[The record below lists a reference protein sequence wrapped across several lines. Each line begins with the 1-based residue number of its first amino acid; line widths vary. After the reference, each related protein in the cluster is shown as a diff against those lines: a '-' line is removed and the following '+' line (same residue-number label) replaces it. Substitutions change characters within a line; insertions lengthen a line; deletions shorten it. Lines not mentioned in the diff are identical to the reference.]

1 MDSTIKLKIKGETIY
16 AKNSKGVNQVSYTID
31 KLFLIK
37 DDIIIDEITEKI
49 KNGYTINM
57 NEKGTVDF
65 ELKTGEKFS
74 NIHAIYQYCDKELK
88 NEDYKVRDIIKFS
101 DNERQRIGIVVAIQ
115 EDTYIVKYKSS
126 ATVFKFNANAFP
138 NDINS
143 IIAEKC
149 ETGLYGMINKNNVIG
164 LLELNEL
171 EELIFK

>member
-1 MDSTIKLKIKGETIY
+1 MDSAIKLKIKRETYY
-16 AKNSKGVNQVSYTID
+16 AKNSKGLNQLSFTRD

-37 DDIIIDEITEKI
+37 DDIVIDEITDKL
-49 KNGYTINM
+49 NSDYTISKDI
-57 NEKGTVDF
+57 EGTVDF
-65 ELKTGEKFS
+65 QLKTGEAFS
-74 NIHAIYQYCDKELK
+74 NIHVIYEYCDKELENK
-88 NEDYKVRDIIKFS
+88 EYKVRDVIKFS
-101 DNERQRIGIVVAIQ
+101 DNKKQRIGLIIAIQ